1 MGHRHKTS
9 DMLALAIILCFGI
22 SATLFTFST
31 QVYNGATDLI
41 PGLALCG
48 VVMIVTLNI
57 PLFVLSRVQEN
68 R

>member
-1 MGHRHKTS
+1 
-9 DMLALAIILCFGI
+9 MLALAIILCFGI
-22 SATLFTFST
+22 GATFFTFTT
-31 QVYNGATDLI
+31 QVSNGPYDLI
-41 PGLALCG
+41 TGVIICG